1 MATRSLQRLARV
13 TQTGASWNRAWER
26 PFCAPACFP
35 ITVSLETKGPFSLG
49 LDAAISGWQCQ
60 VVGAS
65 GGVNLL
71 SPPTLRSSGARCWGG
86 GCSMLCCHG
95 NHPNPHLPKH
105 KERQLSPPPPS
116 QEEPGSGWES
126 SLGNPL
132 SAAQAMAAQASPS
145 FQSPEKEGGAAR
157 GSGQGLARKLSPL
170 YLTLSP
176 LTLSCTSPTAKAI
189 PGLFS

>member
-26 PFCAPACFP
+26 PFCAQACFP

-105 KERQLSPPPPS
+105 KERQLSPPPP
-116 QEEPGSGWES
+116 PRKN
-126 SLGNPL
+126 LGLVGNLPL
-132 SAAQAMAAQASPS
+132 GILFLLHQPWLHKHHPL
-145 FQSPEKEGGAAR
+145 F
-157 GSGQGLARKLSPL
+157 SPL
-170 YLTLSP
+170 RRRVVQPEAL
-176 LTLSCTSPTAKAI
+176 AKA
-189 PGLFS
+189 LRVS